1 MLPVAVFVCLW
12 PSWPSRSYTTN
23 RTAALFKC
31 EHLSATWLRIEL
43 DDVVV
48 GGAILPGPI
57 LSNVIAQV
65 ITGIILRFSFLP
77 VCEPRKVHVCNNV
90 IYNLKSS
97 VSFRLTFQSRVSFC
111 SGHFVSRTHLHS
123 QFECRK
129 NVINLTKRK

>member
-1 MLPVAVFVCLW
+1 MLPAAVFVCL
-12 PSWPSRSYTTN
+12 WPSRSYTTN

-48 GGAILPGPI
+48 GGGAILPGPI

-65 ITGIILRFSFLP
+65 ITGIILRFSFFP

-97 VSFRLTFQSRVSFC
+97 VSFRLIFQSAVSFC
-111 SGHFVSRTHLHS
+111 CGHFVSRTHLHS
-123 QFECRK
+123 QFERRK